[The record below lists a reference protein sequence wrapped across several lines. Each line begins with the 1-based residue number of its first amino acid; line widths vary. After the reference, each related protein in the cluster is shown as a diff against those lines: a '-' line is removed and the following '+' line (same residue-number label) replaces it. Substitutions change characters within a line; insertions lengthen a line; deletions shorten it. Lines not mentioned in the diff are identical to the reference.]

1 MQILGGGLDQYAGY
15 GLALLAALTHAAAQI
30 LQRKASR
37 KEPEE
42 AQESAR
48 LIVDL
53 AKKPV
58 WLAGIAAKV
67 AGTLL
72 QIGALTFGTLATVQI
87 VVILQLP
94 FTLIGAD
101 WFLGSTLRWRDWLYI
116 GVMTLGTVGV
126 IGFLN
131 PQGGHAQNISLL
143 TWGIALAATA
153 VPIVVLHIFTRA
165 AESARD
171 AALLGAATGI
181 CLALFAALM
190 KGVTLQF
197 QHGLLAVITSWQI
210 YVAVIAALAG
220 MWLLQNAVH
229 AGKLVAAQPGI
240 TLLDP
245 AVAIVWGALVF
256 DEHMRGGMY
265 IIFALISGAA
275 IALSAFALAESPRVE
290 EKDASGSE
298 HSADE

>member
-1 MQILGGGLDQYAGY
+1 MGGIEHYAGY
-15 GLALLAALTHAAAQI
+15 GLALLAALAHAAAQI
-30 LQRKASR
+30 LQRKESR

-48 LIVDL
+48 LIIDL
-53 AKKPV
+53 AKDPV
-58 WLAGIAAKV
+58 WLAGIATKV
-67 AGTLL
+67 GGTLL
-72 QIGALTFGTLATVQI
+72 QIGALSFGTLASVQT

-101 WFLGSTLRWRDWLYI
+101 WLLGSKLRWRDWLYI
-116 GVMTLGTVGV
+116 GVMTAGAAGI
-126 IGFLN
+126 IGFLK
-131 PQGGHAQNISLL
+131 PQGGHAQHISLL
-143 TWGIALAATA
+143 TWGIALAATTVPLVALYA
-153 VPIVVLHIFTRA
+153 VTRRG
-165 AESARD
+165 ESARD

-197 QHGLLAVITSWQI
+197 QHGILGVVTSWQI
-210 YVAVIAALAG
+210 YVAVIAAVAG

-245 AVAIVWGALVF
+245 AVAIIWGALVF
-256 DEHMRGGMY
+256 HEHMRGGIY
-265 IIFALISGAA
+265 ILLALISGAA
-275 IALSAFALAESPRVE
+275 IAVSAFALAGSPKVE
-290 EKDASGSE
+290 ESESEISGDQGE
-298 HSADE
+298 R